1 MRGRG
6 FWAVPLWTTWG
17 LLGLAYAA
25 DPIVFALSCDGTV
38 DVTGWSKP
46 QPTERM
52 GVVVNLE
59 DKTVSFKG
67 WAARINYVD
76 AAHIQFGGKQLGQ
89 QIEGVDITITG
100 YIDRVTGHMTA
111 SAMMTDPSLPT
122 SSPTD
127 TTFDMYCKPT
137 NRVF

>member
-59 DKTVSFKG
+59 EQTVSFEG
-67 WAARINYVD
+67 WVARIEYAD
-76 AAHIQFGGKQLGQ
+76 ATLIRFGGKQLGQ
-89 QIEGVDITITG
+89 QIKGMDITILG
-100 YIDRVTGHMTA
+100 QIDRVTGHMAA
-111 SAMMTDPSLPT
+111 STSMSDPNSKT
-122 SSPTD
+122 SDIDS
-127 TTFDMYCKPT
+127 TFDMYCKAT